1 MGRARS
7 HWSSNDIGRSARART
22 LAWARAGRCWATR
35 QVCQRCSNLGLQSR
49 RGHHFGALSSHYA
62 WDENP
67 ANGIGMLDITWS
79 SGSSLLFE
87 LSPMSMN
94 DCCASAKSAD
104 SGSVLLDVD
113 AMDKAPR
120 RAASSVSPMALK
132 QLGGLVRVLQ
142 TSDAAARGGGRAER
156 RQPQHPMQIEC
167 VRF

>member
-7 HWSSNDIGRSARART
+7 RWSSNDIGRSARART
-22 LAWARAGRCWATR
+22 LAWARAGRSWATR

-49 RGHHFGALSSHYA
+49 RRHHFGALSSHYA

-120 RAASSVSPMALK
+120 RAASSVSPMKKNSA
-132 QLGGLVRVLQ
+132 LVRVLQ
-142 TSDAAARGGGRAER
+142 TVRCCSEGRR
-156 RQPQHPMQIEC
+156 PC
-167 VRF
+167 